1 MVELDPAAELVPH
14 PIEVEAIYW
23 MTLEELLAE
32 PMLLEGN
39 REFLINRLQQGH
51 AEGHFGL

>member
-1 MVELDPAAELVPH
+1 
-14 PIEVEAIYW
+14 
-23 MTLEELLAE
+23 
-32 PMLLEGN
+32 MLLEGN

>member
-14 PIEVEAIYW
+14 PVEVEAIYW